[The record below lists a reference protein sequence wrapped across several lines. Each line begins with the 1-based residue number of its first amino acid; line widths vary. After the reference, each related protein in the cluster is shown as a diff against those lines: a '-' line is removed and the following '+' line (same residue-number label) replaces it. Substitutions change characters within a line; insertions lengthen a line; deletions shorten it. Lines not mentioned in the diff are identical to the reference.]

1 MAHRTSQKGR
11 TVRDG
16 TPRQGRCSHS
26 AEARQPVH
34 RLLLGTPST
43 PDQFILRTRD
53 EAVSQALAYAKR
65 QHVRAWFAKG
75 DDDFVLLGTFR
86 EEQAQPAR
94 SS

>member
-1 MAHRTSQKGR
+1 MPLPDDVVIRQKHGNPSI
-11 TVRDG
+11 VF
-16 TPRQGRCSHS
+16 
-26 AEARQPVH
+26 V
-34 RLLLGTPST
+34 LGTPST

-86 EEQAQPAR
+86 EEQTQPAR